1 MNIQTYLESFLHIKD
16 LSHVNAYK
24 FVSNFECF
32 KKYWKKI
39 KMLFLTCR
47 NYALPGTYRR
57 LIILPKDLMWQSYMY
72 SDVTKELTQSDLDLL
87 QKKTEPV
94 SDPGVLHVYFIVINT
109 LHSKYWDNWNTIPIN
124 NKESVELDWFYLM
137 FLISEWNSF

>member
-1 MNIQTYLESFLHIKD
+1 
-16 LSHVNAYK
+16 
-24 FVSNFECF
+24 
-32 KKYWKKI
+32 
-39 KMLFLTCR
+39 MLFLTCR

-87 QKKTEPV
+87 QKKKEPV

-109 LHSKYWDNWNTIPIN
+109 LHSKY
-124 NKESVELDWFYLM
+124 
-137 FLISEWNSF
+137 